1 MICKHTAPSTMEAP
15 HATMLRTAGLT
26 REAAWSLN
34 RVLHTMPAVL
44 MMSRREAGSTSF
56 QNCGPIH
63 FTHRSRLLI
72 RMMLFALM
80 GCALPCGAVNLG
92 DATLL
97 SGPAQPL
104 RVEIE
109 LASEIQ
115 PGLQVRLASEQA
127 FRENGIGYPAWL
139 GNAQVSLLQ
148 AQGSRRR
155 AALLLQAPQAAQA
168 QLVELVLEFSWPTGS
183 SQQPYVLLLDEAS
196 NSRQPAAPF
205 SSPTPVVIAEVAE
218 APTAAQTQTETPEPI
233 AGSVKPAPAIKPKAI
248 PGTRTETAHPAV
260 RKREHTG
267 AISPRRP
274 TPAARPA
281 QDRLRLAKAKSDRAD
296 SIAQQRREA
305 DQQARM
311 QELER
316 NARQMRE
323 LADQV
328 AAAAPPASPPQ
339 IAVSA
344 AVPVSTAVAVPPA
357 SKAVSLPSK
366 QPAHPGQLASIWLWV
381 LAGLAMTLL
390 VAWALRSWLARRRRP
405 EFTDSVGAAGSVFE
419 LNPAEAERAYSDY
432 MRRRPAPAQ
441 ADTPN
446 VEDARALFVVGHLAE
461 AQQLLDTLIQQNPR
475 SHEAWFL
482 QARLLCAQGDSAGL
496 AQRIIQLRE
505 VTGETGELWDRVL
518 TLGHEL
524 DPGNPLY
531 HSAVRQPDQP
541 EPPAHPATSATQPAP
556 PAIHKPPMPSSASS
570 ALDDALRM
578 ASTYGARPV

>member
-1 MICKHTAPSTMEAP
+1 MIIAGINGYTPCAAFDLQSSAAVRLRSRHRTGHASFRGHT
-15 HATMLRTAGLT
+15 HGLT
-26 REAAWSLN
+26 R
-34 RVLHTMPAVL
+34 
-44 MMSRREAGSTSF
+44 
-56 QNCGPIH
+56 
-63 FTHRSRLLI
+63 FTHRSRLVI
-72 RMMLFALM
+72 RMVFFALM
-80 GCALPCGAVNLG
+80 GCALPCSAVNLG

-127 FRENGIGYPAWL
+127 FRENGIGYPAWM

-183 SQQPYVLLLDEAS
+183 SQQPYVLLLDDAS
-196 NSRQPAAPF
+196 NSRQPAPQF
-205 SSPTPVVIAEVAE
+205 SSSAPVVVAEVAE
-218 APTAAQTQTETPEPI
+218 SAAQTETLEPI
-233 AGSVKPAPAIKPKAI
+233 AESVKPAPAIKPKVI
-248 PGTRTETAHPAV
+248 PGTRTETAQPLV
-260 RKREHTG
+260 RKRGHAG
-267 AISPRRP
+267 AVSTRRP
-274 TPAARPA
+274 TPAAGLV
-281 QDRLRLAKAKSDRAD
+281 QDRLRLAKAKSDQAD
-296 SIAQQRREA
+296 RIAQQRREA

-323 LADQV
+323 LSDQV
-328 AAAAPPASPPQ
+328 TAAAPPAPPPQ
-339 IAVSA
+339 VTASAAAPASA
-344 AVPVSTAVAVPPA
+344 AVAVAPA
-357 SKAVSLPSK
+357 PKAASFPST
-366 QPAHPGQLASIWLWV
+366 QPAHPGQRASIWRWV
-381 LAGLAMTLL
+381 LAGLTMTLL
-390 VAWALRSWLARRRRP
+390 IVWGLRSWLARRRRP

-432 MRRRPAPAQ
+432 MRQRPAPAQ

-482 QARLLCAQGDSAGL
+482 QARVLCAQGDSAGL
-496 AQRIIQLRE
+496 AQRIPQLRE

-531 HSAVRQPDQP
+531 HSAVLQP
-541 EPPAHPATSATQPAP
+541 EPPAHPATPPRQPPP
-556 PAIHKPPMPSSASS
+556 PAIHKPPMPSAASS
-570 ALDDALRM
+570 AIDDALRM